1 MHQGD
6 EGGNDKG
13 GAGQQGGR
21 ELVDEALAAAGR
33 GDQEEALV
41 AEQLP
46 LQQLRRARA
55 LTQAQLAEVW
65 GKNQVSISQIEKRT
79 DLLIS
84 TLRRYVEAMGG
95 RLSLV
100 VEFEGGA
107 PVHLTGLA
115 DDDLRPATE
124 AEAR

>member
-1 MHQGD
+1 MAVPA
-6 EGGNDKG
+6 EEVFRKTM
-13 GAGQQGGR
+13 
-21 ELVDEALAAAGR
+21 DEAARRQAAAR
-33 GDQEEALV
+33 GEALV
-41 AEQLP
+41 AEQLT